1 MKKTLTIAIL
11 TLAVLSSSAQTKPQ
25 FVYDVNFQYN
35 LDNREFYA
43 GDELYAAS
51 RTFNSARLTPGA
63 GFLYKQDK
71 KLTHKVMAGI
81 DVLNN
86 MGEYPVYSGDK
97 YLDNWDLFHEVTFW
111 YSLEA
116 DLRKARI
123 NGCAGMF
130 PGRFSAFGQ
139 PFSSR
144 NIPRAFVSD
153 ENMFYDPNIEGLLV
167 NARREHAFYEIG
179 LDWMGLYG
187 SRRREQFRIFT
198 YGKGAVS
205 NWLNVG
211 WVANFHHYASS
222 VEYIGV
228 VDDNLV
234 SPFVEFDFKGI
245 FKKRPEAFSVSFHYL
260 QGIHQDRVRDTG
272 LELSSGG
279 EATLDVRN
287 WGVGICNSLYYGTSQ
302 MPYYS
307 LYSSGLYRGSPF
319 YQVRGVA
326 GNWKESGYYNRFEVY
341 YQPKIAS
348 FLDLRISA
356 VAHFA
361 SNASHSGYQGWQQ
374 KFSLVFNLEKALR
387 KETRNPEHRLPVRMF
402 DLIL

>member
-11 TLAVLSSSAQTKPQ
+11 SLVAWSSTAQTKPQ

-43 GDELYAAS
+43 GDELYTTS

-63 GFLYKQDK
+63 GFRFKQDN

-81 DVLNN
+81 DVLKN
-86 MGEYPVYSGDK
+86 MGEYSVYSDDK
-97 YLDNWDLFHEVTFW
+97 NLDNWDLFHEVTLW
-111 YSLEA
+111 YNLEA
-116 DLRKARI
+116 DLRKVRI
-123 NGCAGMF
+123 NGYAGMF
-130 PGRFSAFGQ
+130 PSRFSAFGQ
-139 PFSSR
+139 PSFSR

-153 ENMFYDPNIEGLLV
+153 ENLFYDPNIEGLLV
-167 NARREHAFYEIG
+167 NAQRKHAFYEIG

-187 SRRREQFRIFT
+187 SQRRERFRIYT

-205 NWLNVG
+205 DWLDVG
-211 WVANFHHYASS
+211 WVANFHHNASS
-222 VEYIGV
+222 VEYCGV

-234 SPFVEFDFKGI
+234 SPFVELDLRKLFRS
-245 FKKRPEAFSVSFHYL
+245 RPEVLSVTLNYL

-272 LELSSGG
+272 LELAFGG

-287 WGVGICNSLYYGTSQ
+287 WGAGICNSLYYGTSQ
-302 MPYYS
+302 MPYHA
-307 LYSSGLYRGSPF
+307 LYASGLYRGNPF

-326 GNWKESGYYNRFEVY
+326 GDWKENGYYDRLEVY

-348 FLDLRISA
+348 FLDFRISV

-374 KFSLVFNLEKALR
+374 KFSLVFDLEKALR
-387 KETRNPEHRLPVRMF
+387 KETGKPEHKLPIRMF